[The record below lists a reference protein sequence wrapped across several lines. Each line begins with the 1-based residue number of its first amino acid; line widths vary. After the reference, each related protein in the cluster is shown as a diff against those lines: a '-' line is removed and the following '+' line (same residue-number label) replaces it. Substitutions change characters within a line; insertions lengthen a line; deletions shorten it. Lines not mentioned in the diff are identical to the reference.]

1 MPCELKAAS
10 WVKEYLRGYSNA
22 DAKVEDLKKI
32 YFDSLNGTTIDDADQ

>member
-1 MPCELKAAS
+1 MKKNIEYQT